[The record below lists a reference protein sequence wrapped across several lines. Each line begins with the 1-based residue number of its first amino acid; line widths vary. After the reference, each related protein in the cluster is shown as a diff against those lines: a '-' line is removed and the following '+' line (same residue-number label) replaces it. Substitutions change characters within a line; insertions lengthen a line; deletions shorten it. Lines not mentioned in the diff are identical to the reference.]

1 MVCSLLLIETT
12 HAMLKGLNNYYNYW
26 FMVLFS
32 YESVT
37 VIMFWD
43 ALWRFINTHGMLLS
57 YLSFSL
63 NASIIIPNLINVTGQ
78 NYS

>member
-1 MVCSLLLIETT
+1 
-12 HAMLKGLNNYYNYW
+12 
-26 FMVLFS
+26 MVLFS

-43 ALWRFINTHGMLLS
+43 ALWHFINTHGMLLS